1 METLASRLKWARAQ
15 RGLTP
20 AALAKAACVLTSLVG
35 DLEEGKRDG
44 TRDLSSLAAALGVR
58 PAWLETGQGDW
69 REAVPD
75 SAAPGLSS
83 APAAGPAPAGALGET
98 IVQLGVLLSSLS
110 PLART
115 SIAPLIA
122 RVAEDPDLAAEA
134 ARIADA
140 IARS

>member
-1 METLASRLKWARAQ
+1 METLASRLEWARAQ
-15 RGLTP
+15 RGLTQ
-20 AALAKAACVLTSLVG
+20 AALAKAACVLTSLVV

-44 TRDLSSLAAALGVR
+44 PRDLASLAAALGVR
-58 PAWLETGQGDW
+58 SAWLETGQGDW
-69 REAVPD
+69 REPVPD
-75 SAAPGLSS
+75 RGPSLSS
-83 APAAGPAPAGALGET
+83 VPVAGQAPAGALGET

-110 PLART
+110 PLARS

-122 RVAEDPDLAAEA
+122 SVVEDPDLVAEA